1 MALEMEL
8 KTFVKSPPS
17 VVNIAIMATAIN
29 PAIIPYSIAVTPL
42 SAALNAD
49 TRLRIQRPIRSK
61 PQIMTAPAT
70 VLHRFKA

>member
-1 MALEMEL
+1 MALEIEL
-8 KTFVKSPPS
+8 KTFVKSPPN

-49 TRLRIQRPIRSK
+49 TRLRNQRPNRSK
-61 PQIMTAPAT
+61 PQIMIAPTT